1 MPMRPLCVALAAA
14 LVFSGCGAPK
24 SDVPPNSQET
34 PNTQPQEE
42 KEKPAVRVAAL
53 KGPTAIGMLNLMES
67 SDKGEAANTYTF
79 TLAGA
84 PDEIVGKVA
93 TGEVDIAAVPTN
105 LASVLYAKTK
115 GQVQLAALNTLG
127 VLYIVETG
135 DAVHSVADLEGKT
148 IAATGQ
154 NATPEYAL
162 NLILEKNGLKA
173 GETVTV
179 EYKQEHAEIAPLLA
193 SGQVEIALL
202 PQPFVTSLLAQNENV
217 RVALDVT
224 QEWDKAVEGA
234 SQLTMGA
241 LVVRREFAEKH
252 PDLVVD
258 WLDVYMR
265 GVEMMKNDPAGSV
278 EPLLSYFNDY
288 CGLELSRDM
297 VEKEFKYRY
306 LFDVNEQIAAMEDP
320 ARLPAWLRGVADFM
334 LEQGRISQKEYDR
347 YAQANFHIDPSFMK
361 KLAERRAA
369 AR

>member
-1 MPMRPLCVALAAA
+1 MKKTSKIGRILALALAAA

-224 QEWDKAVEGA
+224 QEWDKAVVGA

-241 LVVRREFAEKH
+241 LVVRREFAENNKEA
-252 PDLVVD
+252 LNAF
-258 WLDVYMR
+258 LAEYKTS
-265 GVEMMKNDPAGSV
+265 VEMATGEDTLAHTAQLAEQYDIMKEAIALKAIPQCNITFIEG
-278 EPLLSYFNDY
+278 E
-288 CGLELSRDM
+288 EM
-297 VEKEFKYRY
+297 
-306 LFDVNEQIAAMEDP
+306 EQIASGFLTVLFEANP
-320 ARLPAWLRGVADFM
+320 QSVGGALPDEAF
-334 LEQGRISQKEYDR
+334 Y
-347 YAQANFHIDPSFMK
+347 YK
-361 KLAERRAA
+361 K
-369 AR
+369 

>member
-1 MPMRPLCVALAAA
+1 MKKTSKIGRILALALAAA

-135 DAVHSVADLEGKT
+135 DTVHSVADLEGKT

-241 LVVRREFAEKH
+241 LVVRREFAENNKEA
-252 PDLVVD
+252 LNAF
-258 WLDVYMR
+258 LAEYKTS
-265 GVEMMKNDPAGSV
+265 VEMATGEDTLAHTAQLAEQYDIMKEAIALKAIPQCNITFIEG
-278 EPLLSYFNDY
+278 E
-288 CGLELSRDM
+288 EM
-297 VEKEFKYRY
+297 
-306 LFDVNEQIAAMEDP
+306 EQIASGFLTVLFEANP
-320 ARLPAWLRGVADFM
+320 QSVGGALPDEAF
-334 LEQGRISQKEYDR
+334 Y
-347 YAQANFHIDPSFMK
+347 YK
-361 KLAERRAA
+361 K
-369 AR
+369 